1 MPSVHGSA
9 DTLGGRRLPEVYA
22 REDRPDAAFESQ
34 KRAERR
40 MIMRAPTKE
49 RDLARKAAAEAALD
63 DQFIHEQWGRM
74 SLRWVYNH
82 HAGLRPG

>member
-1 MPSVHGSA
+1 
-9 DTLGGRRLPEVYA
+9 
-22 REDRPDAAFESQ
+22 
-34 KRAERR
+34 
-40 MIMRAPTKE
+40 MRAPTKE

>member
-1 MPSVHGSA
+1 MR
-9 DTLGGRRLPEVYA
+9 GRTGPTQR
-22 REDRPDAAFESQ
+22 SKKQ

-40 MIMRAPTKE
+40 MTMRASPRNRT
-49 RDLARKAAAEAALD
+49 LARKAAAEAALD